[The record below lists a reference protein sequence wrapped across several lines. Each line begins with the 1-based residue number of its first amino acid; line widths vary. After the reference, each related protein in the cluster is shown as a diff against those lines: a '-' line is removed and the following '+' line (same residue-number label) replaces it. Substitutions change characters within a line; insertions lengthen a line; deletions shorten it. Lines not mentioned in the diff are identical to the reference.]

1 MKQLGWSW
9 GLVAFS
15 VAGHL
20 AAHKLGHD
28 AAPGWLTA
36 VQGAAATLALAV
48 PGRDLIVDGMTRLWR
63 RAPNMNS
70 MVSVGCIAAYLSS
83 VAAVAFPHAGW
94 GAPTFE
100 EPVMLLGFILLG
112 RALEAR
118 SRLQAAASLVV
129 CAAPPPTHHRTRHNV
144 RSVLLP
150 QELLKLQPVEA
161 RVLPRDWDG
170 SARNE
175 DATAVA
181 EVKPVADIGV
191 GSLVLVLPGDKIP
204 CDGVVVSGRSA
215 VDEAA
220 LTGESVPVL
229 KERAG
234 ADLEG
239 DGRPTTSMVY
249 GGTVCLDGSL
259 VVRATTTGD
268 ASALQVRSRTP
279 CWPPPHSV
287 LTGVLCL
294 GYHQHGRRRTI
305 AQGTDSATGR
315 LCCWQV
321 HMGRVGCVCRHGRLL
336 GFGRGL
342 VVATRPRN
350 SWLAGRN
357 ATCRCCRSHGGGVSL
372 GSRHATRHGGGMYLV
387 SLRVGVG
394 DSNGDSGGLHCGCQ
408 EGLASA
414 RW

>member
-170 SARNE
+170 SSRNE

-220 LTGESVPVL
+220 LTGESVPIL
-229 KERAG
+229 KETAG
-234 ADLEG
+234 TDLEG

-279 CWPPPHSV
+279 CWAATSLSPH
-287 LTGVLCL
+287 
-294 GYHQHGRRRTI
+294 
-305 AQGTDSATGR
+305 
-315 LCCWQV
+315 
-321 HMGRVGCVCRHGRLL
+321 GCVVPRVSSTWSQTHNRARHRFSDWPTLLLASSHGACWVCVPPRSASGVWSGARCGHTSSQQLARWAQRYLQVLPGPWRWRLL
-336 GFGRGL
+336 G
-342 VVATRPRN
+342 
-350 SWLAGRN
+350 
-357 ATCRCCRSHGGGVSL
+357 
-372 GSRHATRHGGGMYLV
+372 
-387 SLRVGVG
+387 
-394 DSNGDSGGLHCGCQ
+394 
-408 EGLASA
+408 
-414 RW
+414 